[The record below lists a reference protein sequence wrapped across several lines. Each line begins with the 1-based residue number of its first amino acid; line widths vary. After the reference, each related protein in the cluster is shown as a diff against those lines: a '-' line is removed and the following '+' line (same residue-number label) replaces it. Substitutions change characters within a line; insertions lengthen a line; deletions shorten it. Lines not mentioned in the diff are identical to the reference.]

1 MRFCEQIEVERL
13 LQLRHNLFEKLCE
26 ERISMS
32 NRELIRRKKRNRV
45 IEDIYIIG
53 NSLVNGL
60 EDKNMRK
67 VLKKESINDD
77 TLCTSDSVSLMK
89 VWSKYVLNLNCTVTV
104 LKMKLKN

>member
-77 TLCTSDSVSLMK
+77 TLCTSDSESHESMVQICAELKLYRNSLK
-89 VWSKYVLNLNCTVTV
+89 DEV
-104 LKMKLKN
+104 